1 MISDKNTVQDLI
13 QLLKAQGIQ
22 HIVISP
28 GSRNAPLTISFD
40 ADPFFECY
48 SVVDERSAG
57 FFALGIAQQ
66 LNEPAVLVCTSG
78 SAAINY
84 GPAVSE
90 AFYQGIPLLV
100 ITADRPLEWID
111 QGDGQTIRQ
120 SGIFGS
126 FVRFSANLPK
136 ASDDNDNSWYNARLI
151 NEAILTSMFPAPG
164 PVHLNIPLSEPLYG
178 TVESP
183 MIQSKVIERL
193 DARPMLDPAMAEY
206 LAEELSKTKKVLVL
220 CGQLKPNTALNQA
233 LSRFANHE
241 NVVVLT
247 ESTSNLHD
255 PAFIGCIDRLI
266 MTFDDADELLF
277 HPDLLITF
285 GTNIISK
292 KIKALLRKHKP
303 IQHWHIDASAELMD
317 TFQCLSRIIPVD
329 PFVFL
334 EQISSSIKNEIHSS
348 FASFIKVR
356 NSQCTEAQQEFLLRI
371 PFSDLSI
378 FNHVLSN
385 LPGNLDMQM
394 GNSSVVR
401 YLQLFDPKPEIHY
414 YGNRGTSGIDGS
426 VSTAVGAAWAS
437 NQTTL
442 LITGD
447 ISFFY
452 DSNAL
457 WNNHISPDLK
467 IILIN
472 NGGGG
477 IFRIIE
483 GPDSSEAL
491 EKYFETHHQRN
502 AKLHA
507 EQFGL
512 KYWQAKNEEELKDA
526 LMEMINYDQ
535 AAILEVFSPRELND
549 KVLKDHFR
557 FIKDQ
562 IKRN

>member
-66 LNEPAVLVCTSG
+66 LNEPVVLICTSG

-136 ASDDNDNSWYNARLI
+136 ASDDKDNAWYNARLI

-164 PVHLNIPLSEPLYG
+164 PVHLNIPLTEPLYG
-178 TVESP
+178 TVESA

-206 LAEELSKTKKVLVL
+206 LADELSKTPKVLVL

-233 LSRFANHE
+233 LSRFAKQE
-241 NVVVLT
+241 NVVVFT

-255 PAFIGCIDRLI
+255 PEFIGCIDRLI
-266 MTFDDADELLF
+266 MTFDDADEF
-277 HPDLLITF
+277 FFQPDILITF

-303 IQHWHIDASAELMD
+303 EQHWHIDASAELMD
-317 TFQCLSRIIPVD
+317 TFQSLSRIIPVD

-334 EQISSSIKNEIHSS
+334 EQISSSIKDEIRSAY
-348 FASFIKVR
+348 ASTIQER
-356 NSQCTEAQQEFLLRI
+356 NRQCAEAQQAFLKNA

-378 FNHVLSN
+378 FDHILGN

-414 YGNRGTSGIDGS
+414 FGNRGTSGIDGS

-491 EKYFETHHQRN
+491 EKYFETHHERN

-507 EQFGL
+507 EQFSL
-512 KYWQAKNEEELKDA
+512 KYWKAENEEELKDA
-526 LMEMINYDQ
+526 LIEMINYDQ